1 MPIAHAMTDLIGHT
15 PLLELT
21 RFSQRHALSA
31 HLLAKLES
39 FNPGGSSKDRI
50 ALAMIED
57 AERSGRLAPGG
68 TVIEPTSGNTG
79 IGLAMVAASRG
90 YTAIIV
96 MPDSMSVER
105 QRLMKA
111 YGAQLVLTPGH
122 LGMQGAVDFAEALAA
137 KTPNAIVAGQFVN
150 PANPAAHAASTA
162 PEIWADTDG
171 KVDVLVAGVGT
182 GGTLTG
188 IATFL
193 KQKNPALHVVA
204 VEPAS
209 SPLLSTGKAG
219 SHGLMGIGANFVPEV
234 LDRALIDEIIPVTE
248 EDAYR
253 TGRELAAK
261 DGVLCGITSGAA
273 VWAAMQVARRPE
285 MAGKNVVVILPDTGE
300 RYLTTPMFVDGEE

>member
-1 MPIAHAMTDLIGHT
+1 MPIAHAITDLIGHT

-21 RFSQRHALSA
+21 HFSHRHHLCA

-111 YGAQLVLTPGH
+111 YGAQLVLTPGR
-122 LGMQGAVDFAEALAA
+122 LGMQGAVAYAEELAA

-150 PANPAAHAASTA
+150 PANPAAHIASTA

-171 KVDVLVAGVGT
+171 QVDVLVAGVGT

-209 SPLLSTGKAG
+209 SPLLSEGKAG

-234 LDRALIDEIIPVTE
+234 LNRSLIDEIIPVSE
-248 EDAYR
+248 ADAYR
-253 TGRELAAK
+253 TGRELAASE
-261 DGVLCGITSGAA
+261 GVLCGITSGAA
-273 VWAAMQVARRPE
+273 TWAAMQVAQRPE
-285 MAGKNVVVILPDTGE
+285 FAGKNVVVILPDTGE
-300 RYLTTPMFVDGEE
+300 RYLTTPMFAEGEE